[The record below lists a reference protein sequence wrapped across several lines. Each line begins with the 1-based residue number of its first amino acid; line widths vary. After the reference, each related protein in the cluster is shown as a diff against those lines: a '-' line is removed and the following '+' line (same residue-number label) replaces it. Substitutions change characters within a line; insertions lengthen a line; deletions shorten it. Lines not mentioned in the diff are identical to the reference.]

1 MNLEGWSWK
10 WKSSSDNFLV
20 IGNFSSF
27 HELKFFSEIIF
38 REFCKHF
45 KNFIQKIVRYYYNR
59 NEKNTIQFTYNKNV
73 KFYPISLYF
82 TFNRRNFPPP
92 TPLPIRTSRILLR
105 RRISLSI
112 ISKLWEWAV
121 NFAEVLKCGISGQTT
136 LRRLAK
142 AATERCVRFAR
153 AVVNIA
159 KVPGYGDVTVR
170 RTDEITFRGNN
181 YREVQSDLSKE
192 ERQGITRGR
201 AWKFI
206 GFGITMKLA
215 LAPRFGWIQRYIA
228 LGEHVTRHIEFERE
242 GKREIDR

>member
-27 HELKFFSEIIF
+27 HVLKFFSEMIF

-59 NEKNTIQFTYNKNV
+59 NEKITIQFSYNKNV

-105 RRISLSI
+105 GRISLSI

-121 NFAEVLKCGISGQTT
+121 NFWGVKMWYKRSNDPSASREGCH
-136 LRRLAK
+136 
-142 AATERCVRFAR
+142 
-153 AVVNIA
+153 
-159 KVPGYGDVTVR
+159 
-170 RTDEITFRGNN
+170 
-181 YREVQSDLSKE
+181 REVCPFCA
-192 ERQGITRGR
+192 RG
-201 AWKFI
+201 
-206 GFGITMKLA
+206 
-215 LAPRFGWIQRYIA
+215 
-228 LGEHVTRHIEFERE
+228 
-242 GKREIDR
+242 D